1 MQLLI
6 GLELFKFKKIKRY
19 LIFCVLITIG
29 MCLFTT
35 ISLFAIEQDR
45 AANYNDAIKMMNAA
59 IIDCYLIFSGVLI
72 TKVIVEE
79 YTKRTA
85 LILFTY
91 SVSRRHLM
99 MAKVLLVLGVATCF
113 MIITELINIIYL
125 IVAGPYLQLTLNK
138 FTESDFEYWL
148 IQFGWGIIITVSFT
162 LLNIS
167 MAFIKKTSQHV
178 FLTSLLSVII
188 AQILISQD
196 IQKLSLI
203 LGILFIIL
211 TEISIRRYSDKIE

>member
-99 MAKVLLVLGVATCF
+99 MAKVLLVLGATTCF
-113 MIITELINIIYL
+113 MIITELISIIYL
-125 IVAGPYLQLTLNK
+125 IVAGPYMRLALSRFN
-138 FTESDFEYWL
+138 ESDFEYWL

-178 FLTSLLSVII
+178 F
-188 AQILISQD
+188 
-196 IQKLSLI
+196 
-203 LGILFIIL
+203 
-211 TEISIRRYSDKIE
+211 

>member
-6 GLELFKFKKIKRY
+6 QLELTKFKKIKRY
-19 LIFCVLITIG
+19 ILYCVLITIG

-99 MAKVLLVLGVATCF
+99 MAKVLLVLGATTCF
-113 MIITELINIIYL
+113 MIITELISIIYL
-125 IVAGPYLQLTLNK
+125 IVAGPYMRLALSRFN
-138 FTESDFEYWL
+138 ESDFEYWL
-148 IQFGWGIIITVSFT
+148 IQFGWGIIFTISFT

-203 LGILFIIL
+203 LGS
-211 TEISIRRYSDKIE
+211 EIKTSTI

>member
-1 MQLLI
+1 
-6 GLELFKFKKIKRY
+6 
-19 LIFCVLITIG
+19 

-45 AANYNDAIKMMNAA
+45 ATNYNDAIKMMNAA
-59 IIDCYLIFSGVLI
+59 IIDCYLIFSGILV

-79 YTKRTA
+79 YIKRTA

-99 MAKVLLVLGVATCF
+99 MAKVLLVLGVTTGF
-113 MIITELINIIYL
+113 TIITELISIIYL
-125 IVAGPYLQLTLNK
+125 IAAGPYMKLALKRFN
-138 FTESDFEYWL
+138 EADFEYWL
-148 IQFGWGIIITVSFT
+148 IQFSWGIIFTIGFT

-167 MAFIKKTSQHV
+167 MGFIKKTSQHV

-196 IQKLSLI
+196 MQKLSLV

-211 TEISIRRYSDKIE
+211 TEISIKKYADKIE

>member
-79 YTKRTA
+79 YTKKNGVNIVYLFCQQTPFDDGKGVVSAWSNNLLYDYYRTYQHH
-85 LILFTY
+85 LFNCGW
-91 SVSRRHLM
+91 S
-99 MAKVLLVLGVATCF
+99 
-113 MIITELINIIYL
+113 IYE
-125 IVAGPYLQLTLNK
+125 AGAEQ
-138 FTESDFEYWL
+138 
-148 IQFGWGIIITVSFT
+148 IQ
-162 LLNIS
+162 
-167 MAFIKKTSQHV
+167 
-178 FLTSLLSVII
+178 
-188 AQILISQD
+188 
-196 IQKLSLI
+196 
-203 LGILFIIL
+203 
-211 TEISIRRYSDKIE
+211 

>member
-1 MQLLI
+1 MRLLI
-6 GLELFKFKKIKRY
+6 LLELSKCKKIKRY
-19 LIFCVLITIG
+19 IVSCVLITIG

-45 AANYNDAIKMMNAA
+45 ATNYNDAIKMMNAA
-59 IIDCYLIFSGVLI
+59 IIDCYLIFSGILV

-79 YTKRTA
+79 YIKRTA

-99 MAKVLLVLGVATCF
+99 MAKVLLVLGVTTGF
-113 MIITELINIIYL
+113 TIITELISIIYL
-125 IVAGPYLQLTLNK
+125 IAAGPYMKLALNR
-138 FTESDFEYWL
+138 FNEADFEYWL
-148 IQFGWGIIITVSFT
+148 IQFSWGIIFTIGFT

-167 MAFIKKTSQHV
+167 MGFIKKTSQHV

-196 IQKLSLI
+196 MQKLSLV

-211 TEISIRRYSDKIE
+211 TEISIKKYADKIE